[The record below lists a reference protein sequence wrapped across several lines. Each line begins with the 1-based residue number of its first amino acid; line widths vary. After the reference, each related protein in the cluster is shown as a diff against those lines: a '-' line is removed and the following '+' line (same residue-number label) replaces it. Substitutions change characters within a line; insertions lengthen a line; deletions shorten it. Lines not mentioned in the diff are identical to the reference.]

1 MKMRHTDNATD
12 SPKPPHTDGIQFVT
26 GGGAKPITM
35 KRRITPE
42 IKRIADAHIQ
52 ARIDGKFDDPVA
64 TTIDDVFAL
73 LREGKTF
80 SAVMEEVELRY
91 APITAIFLARHL
103 AHQSHSYKTGV
114 YKGFKKLFTE
124 K

>member
-1 MKMRHTDNATD
+1 M
-12 SPKPPHTDGIQFVT
+12 T

-35 KRRITPE
+35 KRITPE

-52 ARIDGKFDDPVA
+52 ARVDGKFDDPVA
-64 TTIDDVFAL
+64 TTSDEVFAF
-73 LREGKTF
+73 LRDGKTF
-80 SAVMEEVELRY
+80 SSLMEEIELRY

-103 AHQSHSYKTGV
+103 AHQSHSYKSGV